1 MNVPLHLRILPRRW
15 QWGETVVLTVSA
27 VGLAAWLHP
36 DDPFLSAYPFPWV
49 WVAPLLVALR
59 YGMWAGML
67 SSGMIL
73 GGWLVTD
80 QLLGSP
86 FPTLEKS
93 YAVGLLFVVL
103 LTGEF
108 GSQWNIHL
116 TQIKEWNEYLRRR
129 VHEIT
134 QSYYLLGMSH
144 QQLEKHLASRPLTL
158 RDALTRLRG
167 FLLDSEEEISEIGAY
182 KFLELVGQY
191 FQFEVASIQSVG
203 PEGIQPEPLAVIGDP
218 PPLAFEDPL
227 VKHALATEEFSHIVM
242 ADGSFLNATEYLI
255 MAPAK
260 RSDGTIISWLVV
272 KQMRF
277 LNLHRDNLL
286 MLQAFL
292 GYFADGVYSGQLSER
307 ILDRFDECP
316 VPFARELTRLTR
328 LQQELGL
335 QSQLVLLRFDETPV
349 QDQAVGMILKTA
361 RGLDEIWYVGGEV
374 EQRLLVLLPF
384 SDESVAEGY
393 LERLRALLKERL
405 GLTLLEAGVHVQ
417 YQGLEEPDPSVL
429 VERLL
434 EETAPRVS
442 VAFAHRG
449 E

>member
-1 MNVPLHLRILPRRW
+1 MNVPLHLRILPQRW
-15 QWGETVVLTVSA
+15 QWGEATLLTVGV

-36 DDPFLSAYPFPWV
+36 EDPFLSGYSFPWI

-73 GGWLVTD
+73 GGWLISD
-80 QLLGSP
+80 QLFGGP
-86 FPTLEKS
+86 FPTLGKS
-93 YAVGLLFVVL
+93 YVVGLLFLVL

-134 QSYYLLGMSH
+134 QSYHLLGMSH

-167 FLLDSEEEISEIGAY
+167 FFLDSEEGISDSGAH
-182 KFLELVGQY
+182 KFLALIGQY
-191 FQFEVASIQSVG
+191 FQFEIASIQSVG
-203 PEGIQPEPLAVIGDP
+203 PSGIQAEPLAVIGEP
-218 PPLAFEDPL
+218 PPLSFEDPL

-242 ADGSFLNATEYLI
+242 ADGSFLHTSEYLI
-255 MAPAK
+255 LAPVK
-260 RSDGTIISWLVV
+260 RSDGTVISWLVV

-292 GYFADGVYSGQLSER
+292 GYFADGVYSGQLSKR
-307 ILDRFDECP
+307 LLQRFPECP

-335 QSQLVLLRFDETPV
+335 QSQFVHLRFEETPV

-374 EQRLLVLLPF
+374 EQQLFVLLPF
-384 SDESVAEGY
+384 SDESVSEGY
-393 LERLRALLKERL
+393 LERLRGLLKERL
-405 GLTLLEAGVHVQ
+405 GLTLLEAGVHVC
-417 YQGLEEPDPSVL
+417 YYELEEASPSTL
-429 VERLL
+429 LERLL
-434 EETAPRVS
+434 EAEPSGVS
-442 VAFAHRG
+442 TGFAHRG

>member
-15 QWGETVVLTVSA
+15 QWGEAVLLTIGIL
-27 VGLAAWLHP
+27 GLASWIKP
-36 DDPFLSAYPFPWV
+36 EDPFLSTYPFPWI
-49 WVAPLLVALR
+49 WMAPLLVALR

-73 GGWLVTD
+73 GGWLMTD
-80 QLLGSP
+80 QILGHP
-86 FPTLEKS
+86 FPPIGKS
-93 YAVGLLFVVL
+93 YVVGLLFLTL

-116 TQIKEWNEYLRRR
+116 TQIREWNEYLRRR

-134 QSYYLLGMSH
+134 QSYHLLGMSH
-144 QQLEKHLASRPLTL
+144 QQLEKHLTSRPLTL

-167 FLLDSEEEISEIGAY
+167 FFVDTEEEISEIGAH
-182 KFLELVGQY
+182 KFLTLIAQY
-191 FQFEVASIQSVG
+191 FQFEVASMLSVG
-203 PEGIQPEPLAVIGDP
+203 PSGIQPDALAVIGDP
-218 PPLAFEDPL
+218 PALVLEDPL
-227 VKHALATEEFSHIVM
+227 VTHALETEKFSHIVM
-242 ADGSFLNATEYLI
+242 ADGSFLNTTDYLI

-260 RSDGTIISWLVV
+260 RSDGTIVAWLVV

-292 GYFADGVYSGQLSER
+292 GYFADGVYSAQLSEG
-307 ILDRFDECP
+307 ILEQFPECP

-335 QSQLVLLRFDETPV
+335 ESQLIFLRFEDTPV

-361 RGLDEIWYVGGEV
+361 RGLDEIWYLGGEV

-384 SDESVAEGY
+384 SDGSVAEGY
-393 LERLRALLKERL
+393 VERVRGLLKERL
-405 GLTLLEAGVHVQ
+405 GLTLLEAGVHVRCHE
-417 YQGLEEPDPSVL
+417 LEEANPTIL
-429 VERLL
+429 VERIL
-434 EETAPRVS
+434 EGVAPGLSDAGVS
-442 VAFAHRG
+442 RI

>member
-1 MNVPLHLRILPRRW
+1 ML
-15 QWGETVVLTVSA
+15 LTLGA

-36 DDPFLSAYPFPWV
+36 SDPFLSASPFPWI

-73 GGWLVTD
+73 SGWLLAD
-80 QLLGSP
+80 RFLGSP
-86 FPTLEKS
+86 FPALGKS
-93 YAVGLLFVVL
+93 YVVGLLFLVL

-116 TQIKEWNEYLRRR
+116 TQIKEWNDYLRRR
-129 VHEIT
+129 IHEIT
-134 QSYYLLGMSH
+134 QSYHLLGMSH
-144 QQLEKHLASRPLTL
+144 QQLEKNLANRPLTL

-167 FLLDSEEEISEIGAY
+167 FLVDSEEGISEIGAH
-182 KFLELVGQY
+182 KFLALIGQY
-191 FQFEVASIQSVG
+191 FQFEVASMHSVG
-203 PEGIQPEPLAVIGDP
+203 SQGIEAEPLAVIGDP
-218 PPLAFEDPL
+218 PPLVLDDPL
-227 VKHALATEEFSHIVM
+227 VSHAIATEGFSHIVM
-242 ADGSFLNATEYLI
+242 ADGSFLNDTEYLI
-255 MAPAK
+255 VAPAK
-260 RSDGTIISWLVV
+260 RSDGTIISWLLV

-286 MLQAFL
+286 MLKAFL
-292 GYFADGVYSGQLSER
+292 GYFSDGIYSGQLSEQ
-307 ILDRFDECP
+307 IIERFAECP
-316 VPFARELTRLTR
+316 VPFARELSRLTR

-335 QSQLVLLRFDETPV
+335 QSQLVRLRFDETPV

-361 RGLDEIWYVGGEV
+361 RGLDEIWYVGGEA

-384 SDESVAEGY
+384 SDESVVEGY
-393 LERLRALLKERL
+393 LERIRELLKERL

-417 YQGLEEPDPSVL
+417 YHELEESNPADL

-434 EETAPRVS
+434 EERSARAS
-442 VAFAHRG
+442 AAFAHRG
-449 E
+449 M

>member
-1 MNVPLHLRILPRRW
+1 MS
-15 QWGETVVLTVSA
+15 LTIGL
-27 VGLAAWLHP
+27 VGLASWIQP
-36 DDPFLSAYPFPWV
+36 DDPFLSTYPFPWI
-49 WVAPLLVALR
+49 WMAPLLVALR

-73 GGWLVTD
+73 GGWFVTD
-80 QLLGSP
+80 QVFGSP
-86 FPTLEKS
+86 FPPIGKS
-93 YAVGLLFVVL
+93 YVVGLLFLTL
-103 LTGEF
+103 LAGEF

-134 QSYYLLGMSH
+134 QSYHLLGMSH

-167 FLLDSEEEISEIGAY
+167 FFVDTEEEMSEVGAH
-182 KFLELVGQY
+182 KFLTLVAQY
-191 FQFEVASIQSVG
+191 FQFEVASMLSVG
-203 PEGIQPEPLAVIGDP
+203 PSGLRPDPLAVIGDP
-218 PPLAFEDPL
+218 PPLDLEDPL
-227 VKHALATEEFSHIVM
+227 VTHALATEEFSHLVM
-242 ADGSFLNATEYLI
+242 ADGSFLNVTDYLI

-260 RSDGTIISWLVV
+260 RSDGRIVAWLVV

-292 GYFADGVYSGQLSER
+292 GYFADGVYSAQLSES
-307 ILDRFDECP
+307 ILEQFPDCP
-316 VPFARELTRLTR
+316 VPFARELMRLTR

-335 QSQLVLLRFDETPV
+335 QSQLVFLQFEDTPV
-349 QDQAVGMILKTA
+349 QGQAVGMILKTA
-361 RGLDEIWYVGGEV
+361 RGLDEIWYLGGEV

-393 LERLRALLKERL
+393 IERVRGLLKERL
-405 GLTLLEAGVHVQ
+405 GLTLIEAGVHVRC
-417 YQGLEEPDPSVL
+417 YELDEATPTML
-429 VERLL
+429 VERIL
-434 EETAPRVS
+434 EGAALRLS
-442 VAFAHRG
+442 AAGAGRG